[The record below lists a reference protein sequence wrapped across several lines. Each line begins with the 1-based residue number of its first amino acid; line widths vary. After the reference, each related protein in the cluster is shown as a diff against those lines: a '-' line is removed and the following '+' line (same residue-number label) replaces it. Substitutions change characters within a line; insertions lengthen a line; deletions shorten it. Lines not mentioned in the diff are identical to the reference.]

1 MSGYIKLY
9 RSARGTAIAQHPE
22 YFAAWVHL
30 LLMATHKAHDQVVG
44 TKVVKLQPGQL
55 VFGRQKFSANTGIS
69 ENKVRSA
76 LGVMKELGMI
86 TSKSHA
92 KFSVI
97 TITKWSEYQG
107 ETPADNQQST
117 SNPPASNH
125 KQECIKKGKNEQE
138 ELLKSGGQQADSE
151 PAVELLP
158 TNKYNT
164 EGEEYPV
171 TQSQIDEWQAI
182 YPAVNCAQEVKK
194 AKAWIK
200 ANQSRAKTYRGMA
213 KFLNGWMSRQ
223 QDKGGTVQQPPS
235 GVRARKDFPFG
246 S

>member
-1 MSGYIKLY
+1 MARIRTIKPEFWTNEDLAEVSEAACLLAIGLLNHSDDEGYFKAHESLIKATVFPLREPSVNIHGCLNELSFAGY
-9 RSARGTAIAQHPE
+9 LRLFKGTDGKKYGEIINFKKHQVVNRPKPSKIKE
-22 YFAAWVHL
+22 L
-30 LLMATHKAHDQVVG
+30 DDGNELLMNDHG
-44 TKVVKLQPGQL
+44 KVSDGSLEEGK
-55 VFGRQKFSANTGIS
+55 GR
-69 ENKVRSA
+69 E
-76 LGVMKELGMI
+76 
-86 TSKSHA
+86 
-92 KFSVI
+92 
-97 TITKWSEYQG
+97 QG
-107 ETPADNQQST
+107 KD
-117 SNPPASNH
+117 
-125 KQECIKKGKNEQE
+125 I
-138 ELLKSGGQQADSE
+138 KSGGQQADSE

-200 ANQSRAKTYRGMA
+200 ANPAKAKTYRGMA